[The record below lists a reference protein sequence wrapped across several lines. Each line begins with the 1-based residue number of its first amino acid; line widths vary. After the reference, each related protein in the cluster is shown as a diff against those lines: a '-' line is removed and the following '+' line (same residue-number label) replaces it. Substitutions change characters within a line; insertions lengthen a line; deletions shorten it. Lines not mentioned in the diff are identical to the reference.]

1 MRGTLSE
8 EVQLQISEALE
19 SFKSELRVEVDSLNI
34 RQSKL
39 EENQNQEIKERRD
52 GQDNICDRLSTLESN
67 QEALKEEV
75 RALRKE
81 RKGVENDIE
90 VLKKTVLEMQMK
102 LKEKKDVE
110 TENKVLKKTV
120 LEMQMKL
127 KEKKDVE
134 DENEVLKKTVLEMQM
149 KLKEKRD
156 VENEIEVLKKTV
168 LEMQMKLMEKKDV
181 ENENEVLEIQTQFE
195 TLRTTNATF
204 GEQEQIQ
211 DSV

>member
-52 GQDNICDRLSTLESN
+52 GQDNICGRLSTLESN

-81 RKGVENDIE
+81 RKGVEYEIE